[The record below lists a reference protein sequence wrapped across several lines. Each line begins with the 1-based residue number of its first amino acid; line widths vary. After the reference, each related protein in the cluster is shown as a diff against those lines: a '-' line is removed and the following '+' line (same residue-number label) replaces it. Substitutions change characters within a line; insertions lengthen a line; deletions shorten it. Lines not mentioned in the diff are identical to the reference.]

1 LTLLDLAFSDAS
13 TTYLDQT
20 ELHRTAHRLFKL
32 LGNQRVIGGTG
43 GKLMRELS
51 SLVLHGNAKVSVLG
65 EPVESVQGIRMPLM
79 KIKKHKFNKGFI
91 EWEVMQQMLQVQRKS
106 EVKEAIEIRNMK
118 PKVR

>member
-1 LTLLDLAFSDAS
+1 
-13 TTYLDQT
+13 
-20 ELHRTAHRLFKL
+20 
-32 LGNQRVIGGTG
+32 
-43 GKLMRELS
+43 MRELS

-91 EWEVMQQMLQVQRKS
+91 EWEVMLQMLQAQRQR
-106 EVKEAIEIRNMK
+106 EVKEAAEVRKVK

>member
-1 LTLLDLAFSDAS
+1 LTLLDLAFLDAS
-13 TTYLDQT
+13 TTYLDQK

-43 GKLMRELS
+43 GKLMKELS
-51 SLVLHGNAKVSVLG
+51 SLVLHGNAKVSVFG
-65 EPVESVQGIRMPLM
+65 EPVDSVQGIRMPLM

-91 EWEVMQQMLQVQRKS
+91 EWEVMQQMLQAHKQS
-106 EVKEAIEIRNMK
+106 EAKEAAEIRKMK